1 MEVMNIIQ
9 INATAI
15 VMKRIEPQLFI
26 LFYKYQGQ
34 CPVNAP
40 VTNDKGNN

>member
-1 MEVMNIIQ
+1 MNIIQ

-15 VMKRIEPQLFI
+15 AMKTIDMELFF
-26 LFYKYQGQ
+26 LFYNFQAQ
-34 CPVNAP
+34 CSVNAL

>member
-1 MEVMNIIQ
+1 MNIIQ

-15 VMKRIEPQLFI
+15 VTKTIEMESFI
-26 LFYKYQGQ
+26 LFYNFQAQYA
-34 CPVNAP
+34 VNAP